1 MKDRIMNDKVV
12 FFDLDDTLII
22 EKASAEKSLIAASKH
37 AQKEYGIN
45 PNRLHESVLFHAR
58 ELWHKMP
65 TYQYCFDIGISSWEG
80 LWAKFIGENQNLKEL
95 NKLVDQYQT
104 DSWYLALKDF
114 KIKDKPLARELSRLF
129 HEYRR
134 KRHILFP
141 EVIKVLKEIYKV
153 YHIGLITNGLPELQW
168 QKIKGV
174 GIELYFENIIISGE
188 INFRKP
194 NEEIFLLAIK
204 RFNITKENCVMVG
217 NSLNS
222 DILGA
227 NNVGIYSIWINR
239 RNKEKIKSEIKPN
252 KIITSLLELPEIIKK
267 YFQK

>member
-1 MKDRIMNDKVV
+1 
-12 FFDLDDTLII
+12 
-22 EKASAEKSLIAASKH
+22 
-37 AQKEYGIN
+37 
-45 PNRLHESVLFHAR
+45 
-58 ELWHKMP
+58 
-65 TYQYCFDIGISSWEG
+65 
-80 LWAKFIGENQNLKEL
+80 
-95 NKLVDQYQT
+95 
-104 DSWYLALKDF
+104 
-114 KIKDKPLARELSRLF
+114 LF

-141 EVIKVLKEIYKV
+141 EVLKVLKEIYKV
-153 YHIGLITNGLPELQW
+153 YRLGLITNGLPELQW
-168 QKIKGV
+168 QKIKGA

-188 INFRKP
+188 INVRKP
-194 NEEIFLLAIK
+194 KEEIFLFAIK
-204 RFNITKENCVMVG
+204 RFNTTKENCVMVG

-239 RNKEKIKSEIKPN
+239 INKKKIKSEIKPN